1 MPSESTRVGRSC
13 HNQNEVQE
21 LPRMSLIAT
30 RRPTRVLHVGDVK
43 VGGENPIVVQSMAT
57 ADTRDPIATLRQV
70 RELAEAGCE
79 IVRIAVPD
87 RKAAAA
93 LPDIVPFSPVPL
105 IADIHFE
112 HTLALK
118 AIDAGIHG
126 LRLNPGNI
134 RKHEDV
140 IEVVKKA
147 KDRSTPIRIGVNFGS
162 VAPMTREFVDEMAA
176 ENATQ
181 VDLRAEW
188 MVRSALGHI
197 RILEDLDFGDIK
209 VSLKAF
215 EVPVMIEAYRR
226 FAALPNDYPLHLGVT
241 EAGTPRAGS
250 VRSAI
255 GLGTLLAL
263 GIGDTIRVSL
273 TTDPVEEVF
282 VGFEILKSLELRQKG
297 ATMIA
302 CPTCGRVEVDLFTIA
317 NEIDEF
323 LLQIREPIRVAVMGC
338 VVNGPGEARDAD
350 VGLAAGNAK
359 GVIFRT
365 GKIVRTVPET
375 DMVDA
380 LKQEILQVVED
391 RKSGITDEVE
401 TVDQYKPMLSL
412 TSV

>member
-1 MPSESTRVGRSC
+1 
-13 HNQNEVQE
+13 
-21 LPRMSLIAT
+21 MSLVFP
-30 RRPTRVLHVGDVK
+30 RRKTRVLN
-43 VGGENPIVVQSMAT
+43 VGGVKIGGDNPIVVQSMAT
-57 ADTRDPIATLRQV
+57 ADTRDAKATLAQIT
-70 RELAEAGCE
+70 ELADAGCE

-93 LPDIVPFSPVPL
+93 LPDIVPYSPVPL

-118 AIDAGIHG
+118 ALEAGIHG

-134 RKHEDV
+134 RKAEDV
-140 IEVVKKA
+140 REVVRVAKA
-147 KDRSTPIRIGVNFGS
+147 QGTPIRIGVNYGS
-162 VAPMTREFVDEMAA
+162 VPPMPNEFVDMMA
-176 ENATQ
+176 EQNATQ
-181 VDLRAEW
+181 IELRAEW
-188 MVRSALGHI
+188 MVRTALGHI
-197 RILEDLDFGDIK
+197 KILEDLDFFDIK

-250 VRSAI
+250 VRSAV

-273 TTDPVEEVF
+273 TTDPTEEVF
-282 VGFEILKSLELRQKG
+282 VGFEVLKTLELRQKG

-317 NEIDEF
+317 NQIDKF
-323 LLQIREPIRVAVMGC
+323 LETIKEPIRVAVMGC

-350 VGLAAGNAK
+350 VGLASGNAK
-359 GVIFRT
+359 GVIFRK
-365 GKIVRTVPET
+365 GKVVKTVPENE
-375 DMVDA
+375 MVQA
-380 LKQEILQVVED
+380 LKDEVLAVLEEKRNGTYEEVVETNS
-391 RKSGITDEVE
+391 R
-401 TVDQYKPMLSL
+401 YKPTIPL
-412 TSV
+412 TAVH

>member
-1 MPSESTRVGRSC
+1 MIG
-13 HNQNEVQE
+13 
-21 LPRMSLIAT
+21 
-30 RRPTRVLHVGDVK
+30 GD
-43 VGGENPIVVQSMAT
+43 NPVVVQSMAT
-57 ADTRDPIATLRQV
+57 ADTRDPAATLAQI
-70 RELAEAGCE
+70 RELSEAGCE

-93 LPDIVPFSPVPL
+93 LPDIVPYATVPL

-118 AIDAGIHG
+118 ALDAGIHG

-147 KDRSTPIRIGVNFGS
+147 RERETPIRIGVNYGS
-162 VAPMTREFVDEMAA
+162 VAPMTREFVDEMA
-176 ENATQ
+176 EQNATQ

-197 RILEDLDFGDIK
+197 RILEDLEFGDIK

-250 VRSAI
+250 IRSAVGI
-255 GLGTLLAL
+255 GTLLSL

-282 VGFEILKSLELRQKG
+282 AGFEILKSLELRQKG

-302 CPTCGRVEVDLFTIA
+302 CPTCGRVEVDLFRIA
-317 NEIDEF
+317 NEIDDF
-323 LLQIREPIRVAVMGC
+323 LLKIDDPIRVAVMGC

-359 GVIFRT
+359 GVIFRK
-365 GKIVRTVPET
+365 GKIVRTIPET
-375 DMVDA
+375 EMIEA
-380 LKQEILQVVED
+380 LKDEIRQVVED
-391 RKSGITDEVE
+391 RRNGIVDEAAVE
-401 TVDQYKPMLSL
+401 GQYKPMLTL
-412 TSV
+412 TSVP

>member
-1 MPSESTRVGRSC
+1 M
-13 HNQNEVQE
+13 
-21 LPRMSLIAT
+21 LIAP
-30 RRPTRVLHVGDVK
+30 RRKTRVLHVGDVK
-43 VGGENPIVVQSMAT
+43 IGGENPVVVQSMAT
-57 ADTRDPIATLRQV
+57 ADTRDPRATLEQIA
-70 RELAEAGCE
+70 ELADAGCE

-93 LPDIVPFSPVPL
+93 LPDIVPHSPVPL

-118 AIDAGIHG
+118 AIEAGIHG

-134 RKHEDV
+134 RKAEDV
-140 IEVVKKA
+140 REVVVKA
-147 KDRSTPIRIGVNFGS
+147 KERQIPIRIGVNFGS
-162 VAPMTREFVDEMAA
+162 VAPMTREFVDEMA
-176 ENATQ
+176 EQHATQ
-181 VDLRAEW
+181 AELRAEW
-188 MVRSALGHI
+188 LVRSALGHI
-197 RILEDLDFGDIK
+197 QILEDLDFGDIK

-215 EVPVMIEAYRR
+215 EVPVMVEAYRR
-226 FAALPNDYPLHLGVT
+226 FAALPNDYPLPLGVT
-241 EAGTPRAGS
+241 EAGTPRSGS
-250 VRSAI
+250 VRSAVGI
-255 GLGTLLAL
+255 GTLLAL

-273 TTDPVEEVF
+273 TTNPVEEVF
-282 VGFEILKSLELRQKG
+282 VGYEILKSLELRQKG

-317 NEIDEF
+317 NQIDDF
-323 LLQIREPIRVAVMGC
+323 LTTVKDPIRVAVMGC

-359 GVIFRT
+359 GIIFRK
-365 GKIVRTVPET
+365 GKIVRTVPEN

-391 RKSGITDEVE
+391 RKNGIVEEVE
-401 TVDQYKPMLSL
+401 EERYQPMLTL

>member
-1 MPSESTRVGRSC
+1 MLVT
-13 HNQNEVQE
+13 
-21 LPRMSLIAT
+21 PR
-30 RRPTRVLHVGDVK
+30 RQTRVLD
-43 VGGENPIVVQSMAT
+43 VGGVLIGGDNPIVVQSMAT
-57 ADTRDPIATLRQV
+57 ADTRDPAATLAQIRD
-70 RELAEAGCE
+70 LAEAGCE

-87 RKAAAA
+87 RRAAAA
-93 LPDIVPFSPVPL
+93 LPEIVPHASVPL

-118 AIDAGIHG
+118 AIEAGIHG

-140 IEVVKKA
+140 REVVTKA
-147 KDRSTPIRIGVNFGS
+147 KERGVPIRIGVNYGS
-162 VAPMTREFVDEMAA
+162 VAPMTRDFVDEMATQD
-176 ENATQ
+176 ATQ
-181 VDLRAEW
+181 VELRAEW

-197 RILEDLDFGDIK
+197 TILEDLDFGDIK

-215 EVPVMIEAYRR
+215 EVPVMLEAYRR

-250 VRSAI
+250 VRSAV

-302 CPTCGRVEVDLFTIA
+302 CPTCGRVEVDLFSIA
-317 NEIDEF
+317 NEIDAF
-323 LLQIREPIRVAVMGC
+323 LTKVKDPIRVAVMGC

-359 GVIFRT
+359 GVIFRK

-375 DMVDA
+375 EMVDA
-380 LKQEILQVVED
+380 LKAEIDQIIADRAAGIVED
-391 RKSGITDEVE
+391 VSADGRYQPT
-401 TVDQYKPMLSL
+401 L
-412 TSV
+412 TLTQVP

>member
-1 MPSESTRVGRSC
+1 MSLV
-13 HNQNEVQE
+13 
-21 LPRMSLIAT
+21 LPR
-30 RRPTRVLHVGDVK
+30 RKTRVLN
-43 VGGENPIVVQSMAT
+43 VGGMLIGGDNPIVVQSMAT
-57 ADTRDPIATLRQV
+57 ADTRDAKATLAQIA
-70 RELAEAGCE
+70 ELAEAGCE

-118 AIDAGIHG
+118 ALEAGIHG

-140 IEVVKKA
+140 REVVKVA
-147 KDRSTPIRIGVNFGS
+147 KERGTPIRIGVNYGS
-162 VAPMTREFVDEMAA
+162 VPPMPNEFVDMMA
-176 ENATQ
+176 EKNATQ
-181 VDLRAEW
+181 AELRAEW
-188 MVRSALGHI
+188 MVQTALTHI
-197 RILEDLDFGDIK
+197 KILEDLDFFDTK

-226 FAALPNDYPLHLGVT
+226 FAALDNDYPLHLGVT

-250 VRSAI
+250 VRSAV

-273 TTDPVEEVF
+273 TTDPTEEVF
-282 VGFEILKSLELRQKG
+282 VGFEVLKTLELRQKG

-317 NEIDEF
+317 NEIDKF
-323 LLQIREPIRVAVMGC
+323 LETVKEPIRVAVMGC

-350 VGLAAGNAK
+350 VGLASGNAK
-359 GVIFRT
+359 GVIFRK
-365 GKIVRTVPET
+365 GKVVKTVPENE
-375 DMVDA
+375 MVEA
-380 LKQEILQVVED
+380 LKNEVLAVLEEKRNGTYEEPED
-391 RKSGITDEVE
+391 TSSR
-401 TVDQYKPMLSL
+401 YKPMISM
-412 TSV
+412 TAVH

>member
-1 MPSESTRVGRSC
+1 MTLVA
-13 HNQNEVQE
+13 
-21 LPRMSLIAT
+21 PR
-30 RRPTRVLHVGDVK
+30 RKTRVLQVGNVK
-43 VGGENPIVVQSMAT
+43 IGGDNPIIVQSMAT
-57 ADTRDPIATLRQV
+57 ADTRDAKATLAQIA
-70 RELAEAGCE
+70 ELAEAGCE

-93 LPDIVPFSPVPL
+93 LPDIVPYSPVPL

-118 AIDAGIHG
+118 ALEAGIHG

-140 IEVVKKA
+140 REVVKVA
-147 KDRSTPIRIGVNFGS
+147 KERGISIRIGVNYGS
-162 VAPMTREFVDEMAA
+162 VPEMTQAFVDEMA
-176 ENATQ
+176 EQNATQ
-181 VDLRAEW
+181 VQLRAEW
-188 MVRSALGHI
+188 MVRTGLGHI
-197 RILEDLDFGDIK
+197 KILEDLDFGLIK
-209 VSLKAF
+209 VSMKAF
-215 EVPVMIEAYRR
+215 EVPVMLEAYRR

-250 VRSAI
+250 VRSAV

-302 CPTCGRVEVDLFTIA
+302 CPTCGRVEVDLFAIA
-317 NEIDEF
+317 NEIDAF
-323 LLQIREPIRVAVMGC
+323 LAKVDEPIRVAVMGC

-350 VGLAAGNAK
+350 VGLAGGNSK
-359 GVIFRT
+359 GIIFRK
-365 GKIVRTVPET
+365 GKIVKTVPE
-375 DMVDA
+375 DEMVAA
-380 LKQEILQVVED
+380 LKTEIMLVIEERQN
-391 RKSGITDEVE
+391 GTY
-401 TVDQYKPMLSL
+401 VDTSEASNRYQPMIKL
-412 TSV
+412 TSVS

>member
-1 MPSESTRVGRSC
+1 MLVAP
-13 HNQNEVQE
+13 
-21 LPRMSLIAT
+21 
-30 RRPTRVLHVGDVK
+30 RRPTRVLDIGGVS
-43 VGGENPIVVQSMAT
+43 VGGDNPIVVQSMAT
-57 ADTRDPIATLRQV
+57 ADTRNPSQTLAQIG
-70 RELAEAGCE
+70 ELAAAGCE

-93 LPDIVPFSPVPL
+93 LPEIVPYSPVPL

-118 AIDAGIHG
+118 ALEAGIHG

-140 IEVVKKA
+140 VEVVELAKK
-147 KDRSTPIRIGVNFGS
+147 RQTPIRIGVNYGS
-162 VAPMTREFVDEMAA
+162 VAPMTQEFVDEMA
-176 ENATQ
+176 EKNATQ
-181 VDLRAEW
+181 IELRAEW

-197 RILEDLDFGDIK
+197 RILEELDFGLIK

-215 EVPVMIEAYRR
+215 EVPVMLEAYRR

-250 VRSAI
+250 VRSAV

-273 TTDPVEEVF
+273 TTNPTEEVF

-302 CPTCGRVEVDLFTIA
+302 CPTCGRVEVDLFRIA

-323 LLQIREPIRVAVMGC
+323 LLGIDDPIRVAVMGC

-359 GVIFRT
+359 GVIFRK
-365 GKIVRTVPET
+365 GKIVRTVPES
-375 DMVDA
+375 DMVEA
-380 LKQEILQVVED
+380 LKNEIMQVVEE
-391 RKSGITDEVE
+391 RRSGIVPET
-401 TVDQYKPMLSL
+401 TVDGQYKPMLTL
-412 TSV
+412 TAVS

>member
-1 MPSESTRVGRSC
+1 MLVA
-13 HNQNEVQE
+13 
-21 LPRMSLIAT
+21 PR
-30 RRPTRVLHVGDVK
+30 RKTRVLQVGNVK
-43 VGGENPIVVQSMAT
+43 IGGDNPIVVQSMTT
-57 ADTRDPIATLRQV
+57 ADTRDPAATLTQIT
-70 RELAEAGCE
+70 ELAEAGCE

-118 AIDAGIHG
+118 ALEAGIHG

-140 IEVVKKA
+140 VEVVKKA
-147 KDRSTPIRIGVNFGS
+147 KERMTPIRIGVNYGS
-162 VAPMTREFVDEMAA
+162 VPPMPQEFVDEMATV
-176 ENATQ
+176 NATQ
-181 VDLRAEW
+181 AELRAEW
-188 MVRSALGHI
+188 MVRTALGHI
-197 RILEDLDFGDIK
+197 KILEDLDYHEIK

-250 VRSAI
+250 VRSAV

-273 TTDPVEEVF
+273 TTDPTEEVF
-282 VGFEILKSLELRQKG
+282 VGFEILKTLELRQKG

-302 CPTCGRVEVDLFTIA
+302 CPTCGRVEVDLFSIA
-317 NEIDEF
+317 NEIDVF
-323 LLQIREPIRVAVMGC
+323 LNKIDEPIRVAVMGC
-338 VVNGPGEARDAD
+338 IVNGPGEARDAD
-350 VGLAAGNAK
+350 VGLAGGNSK
-359 GVIFRT
+359 GIIFRK
-365 GKIVRTVPET
+365 GKIVKTVPEEE
-375 DMVDA
+375 MVQA
-380 LKQEILQVVED
+380 LKDEILKVIEDRRNGVVEE
-391 RKSGITDEVE
+391 SANEY
-401 TVDQYKPMLSL
+401 QYKPMLTL